1 MRIPAAIY
9 PFSAELLPAVKY
21 FERLQDRYTLTK
33 LISLPGFGL
42 GGKDAAYACNQPET
56 GFLVTEELWGEDPSW
71 ETLLVSRHLPPERF
85 PHEKMVNA
93 VRQGLKA
100 GKEVLYFDTAMGEVP
115 EPIWEL
121 ANAYPERLGVF
132 TEDLHPTDRTQMD
145 DRYGTL
151 RAPVMLV
158 GGLAATADSFEVLT
172 GMALGLQ
179 KKGLQPLVIS
189 RQPLGKLFRFHSLNH
204 IFNSRDGSEADRI
217 LGLNTFL
224 QDLERRYLPDLIL
237 MEAPDPVMRYNN
249 IAPNGFGIRTY
260 MLCQA
265 APPDYLLC
273 CVPCDLAVGNF
284 LEMLSDDFSH
294 RLGAAISGVC
304 VSNFIVDS
312 ANLLQT
318 REVSYGRTGMEMV
331 YRQIERE
338 GPHSKIPMFYAAAAE
353 MERLLSHLL
362 QAET

>member
-42 GGKDAAYACNQPET
+42 GGKDAAYACNKPET
-56 GFLVTEELWGEDPSW
+56 GYLVTEELWGADPSW
-71 ETLLVSRHLPPERF
+71 ETLLVSRHLPSERF
-85 PHEKMVNA
+85 PHEKLA
-93 VRQGLKA
+93 DAIHQALKA
-100 GKEVLYFDTAMGEVP
+100 GKEVLYFDTGVSAVP
-115 EPIWEL
+115 KPVWEL
-121 ANAYPERLGVF
+121 AHADPEHLRVF
-132 TEDLHPTDRTQMD
+132 TEDLCSADRARAE

-151 RAPVMLV
+151 KTPVMLV
-158 GGLAATADSFEVLT
+158 GGLAEMADSFEVLT
-172 GMALGLQ
+172 GMALALQ
-179 KKGLQPLVIS
+179 KAGLQPLVVS
-189 RQPLGKLFRFHSLNH
+189 EQPLGRLFRFHSLRH
-204 IFNSRDGSEADRI
+204 IFDGKDGTEADRI
-217 LGLNTFL
+217 LNINTFL
-224 QDLERRYLPDLIL
+224 QGLERMYLPDLIL

-273 CVPCDLAVGNF
+273 CVPCDLAAGNL
-284 LEMLSDDFSH
+284 LEMLSDDFSR

-304 VSNFIVDS
+304 VSNLIVDS

-318 REVSYGRTGMEMV
+318 REVSYVRTEMDQV
-331 YRQIERE
+331 YAQIERE
-338 GPHSKIPMFYAAAAE
+338 RSHSKIPMFYAAAEE

-362 QAET
+362 QAEE

>member
-93 VRQGLKA
+93 VRQVLKA
-100 GKEVLYFDTAMGEVP
+100 GKDVLYFDTAMGEVP

-145 DRYGTL
+145 DR
-151 RAPVMLV
+151 
-158 GGLAATADSFEVLT
+158 
-172 GMALGLQ
+172 
-179 KKGLQPLVIS
+179 
-189 RQPLGKLFRFHSLNH
+189 
-204 IFNSRDGSEADRI
+204 
-217 LGLNTFL
+217 
-224 QDLERRYLPDLIL
+224 
-237 MEAPDPVMRYNN
+237 
-249 IAPNGFGIRTY
+249 
-260 MLCQA
+260 
-265 APPDYLLC
+265 
-273 CVPCDLAVGNF
+273 
-284 LEMLSDDFSH
+284 
-294 RLGAAISGVC
+294 
-304 VSNFIVDS
+304 
-312 ANLLQT
+312 
-318 REVSYGRTGMEMV
+318 
-331 YRQIERE
+331 
-338 GPHSKIPMFYAAAAE
+338 
-353 MERLLSHLL
+353 
-362 QAET
+362 